1 MQSNRAQNIEKKE
14 GNAGVISEE
23 HTAGRVGNAR
33 SGSSRVMQG
42 STLREFV
49 SVGAVKRFYY
59 CLGILVSLFNSF
71 ITFLFLFISIHL
83 LSFLFMLFPC
93 Q

>member
-14 GNAGVISEE
+14 GDAGVISEE

-59 CLGILVSLFNSF
+59 RLLSLFNLL
-71 ITFLFLFISIHL
+71 ILFISISISVSL
-83 LSFLFMLFPC
+83 
-93 Q
+93 